1 MIDCSKFIKIFTEY
15 DDEATCWMLDEVEL
29 EEVEDELLIVVE
41 VEEEIF
47 CCVEV
52 EEFVVWVLVVVAGG
66 GEVVGL

>member
-1 MIDCSKFIKIFTEY
+1 
-15 DDEATCWMLDEVEL
+15 MLVEEVEL

-41 VEEEIF
+41 LEEEIF

-52 EEFVVWVLVVVAGG
+52 EEFLVWVLVVVAGG